1 MQPNSKLGVIEEIR
15 AAGGHAQVSHG
26 LDCALAGAV
35 QIRETI
41 MPTHE
46 SQLPRMPVLPWQRPP
61 VSRNPKGQFR
71 PGASG
76 NPRGR
81 PTNARLA
88 AKRAA
93 LGDLAILKRAASY
106 EGMTPEQFVRVARA
120 AYGKSW
126 RIPLAA
132 DLIMSVRGVARWAK
146 GQCKI
151 SLENEIL
158 ILMVCLR
165 RVRRSLALV
174 RAMYRVANRAERAR
188 QKLAALPR
196 YKPLTPRGRSRAV

>member
-1 MQPNSKLGVIEEIR
+1 
-15 AAGGHAQVSHG
+15 
-26 LDCALAGAV
+26 
-35 QIRETI
+35 

-106 EGMTPEQFVRVARA
+106 EGMTPGLFVRVART

-126 RIPLAA
+126 QGPTREGHHDEPSRTHSMVPRHLQNI
-132 DLIMSVRGVARWAK
+132 ARA
-146 GQCKI
+146 GAGGP
-151 SLENEIL
+151 
-158 ILMVCLR
+158 VCLSPTCSYRPRLRPRNVPR
-165 RVRRSLALV
+165 RYRRQAGQGKTGSITASQIADPPGGTPEGILKHATAPLLV
-174 RAMYRVANRAERAR
+174 ENGAIPSSY
-188 QKLAALPR
+188 KLFL
-196 YKPLTPRGRSRAV
+196 KLF